1 MRAVSLRPRALLLAA
16 ALVAAAVTAF
26 GVLTHRA
33 DGTLG
38 TALPPFVM
46 SFGVRVD
53 ALWLAV
59 AAAAVAALTA
69 AAPRLLAAPR
79 PAPAFAAVAFAAAL
93 GLELAVNAVR
103 LGTYGWWRIFDLGA
117 GGSFEAGNEYLPGL
131 GALRY
136 GARFFL
142 DRFAELVPALPVN
155 VAGHP
160 PALLLVIDTFGLGT
174 AQRLAGLCI
183 AAAAVTAP
191 LAYALAR
198 TLGLAEPRARLAGL
212 LTAASP
218 AMVLFGATSADAVF
232 AAAGLTAACLLA
244 SRTPWVRALGMIALA
259 VAAFFSWALLAI
271 AAWAA
276 ILAWRREGLRAA
288 IVLAAG
294 CAAAVVAF
302 DAALYALS
310 GYDAIGTLRA
320 TEAYYRNS
328 LARDRPYW
336 FWVLGSPVAFLVTA
350 GLPVAAGLLTGVRR
364 ALAPAAAIGAV
375 IAIAALAGFTKAE
388 VERIWLPFVPLA
400 CVAAAAAL
408 PLGRPRLL
416 VGALAVQ
423 ALLTTVLFETIW

>member
-1 MRAVSLRPRALLLAA
+1 MPRALLLAA
-16 ALVAAAVTAF
+16 ALVAVAVTAY
-26 GVLTHRA
+26 GVLTHLA
-33 DGTLG
+33 DATLG

-46 SFGVRVD
+46 SYGIRVEP
-53 ALWLAV
+53 LWLLA

-69 AAPRLLAAPR
+69 AAPRLLTAAL
-79 PAPAFAAVAFAAAL
+79 PAPAFAAIALAAAL
-93 GLELAVNAVR
+93 VLELTVNAVR
-103 LGTYGWWRIFDLGA
+103 LGTYGWWRIFDLRA

-136 GARFFL
+136 GGRFFL
-142 DRFAELVPALPVN
+142 DRFAELIPALPVN

-160 PALLLVIDTFGLGT
+160 PALMLVIDTLGLGT

-183 AAAAVTAP
+183 ACAAVTAP

-198 TLGLAEPRARLAGL
+198 TLGLQEPSARLAGL
-212 LTAASP
+212 LAAASP

-232 AAAGLTAACLLA
+232 AAVGLGAACLLA
-244 SRTPWVRALGMIALA
+244 SRRPPVRALGAVALA

-271 AAWAA
+271 AAWGA

-288 IVLAAG
+288 VILAVA
-294 CAAAVVAF
+294 CAVAVVAF
-302 DAALYALS
+302 NALLYAVS
-310 GYDAIGTLRA
+310 GYDPIGTLRA

-328 LARDRPYW
+328 LARDRPYR
-336 FWVLGSPVAFLVTA
+336 FWVLGSPVAFLVTV

-364 ALAPAAAIGAV
+364 ALAPALAIGGV
-375 IAIAALAGFTKAE
+375 IAVAALAGFTKAE

-408 PLGRPRLL
+408 PTRRPRVI
-416 VGALAVQ
+416 VGALAAQ
-423 ALLTTVLFETIW
+423 ALLTMVAFETIW

>member
-1 MRAVSLRPRALLLAA
+1 MRAVSDRRLMLAA

-26 GVLTHRA
+26 GVLTHLA

-46 SFGVRVD
+46 SFGVR
-53 ALWLAV
+53 AEPLWLL
-59 AAAAVAALTA
+59 AAAVVASALTA
-69 AAPRLLAAPR
+69 AVPRLLSAPPAAG
-79 PAPAFAAVAFAAAL
+79 AFAAVAFASAL
-93 GLELAVNAVR
+93 VLELTVNAVR
-103 LGTYGWWRIFDLGA
+103 MGPHGWWRIFDLGA
-117 GGSFEAGNEYLPGL
+117 HGSFEAGNEYLPGL

-160 PALLLVIDTFGLGT
+160 PALMLVIDALGLGT
-174 AQRLAGLCI
+174 AQRLAAFCI
-183 AAAAVTAP
+183 ACAAVTAP

-212 LTAASP
+212 LAAASP

-232 AAAGLTAACLLA
+232 AAVGAGAACLLA
-244 SRTPWVRALGMIALA
+244 SRAPAVRALGMVALA

-294 CAAAVVAF
+294 CAVAVVAF
-302 DAALYALS
+302 NAALYGLS

-320 TEAYYRNS
+320 TEAYYRDS

-336 FWVLGSPVAFLVTA
+336 FWVLGSPVAFLVTV
-350 GLPVAAGLLTGVRR
+350 GLPVAAGLLAGVRR
-364 ALAPAAAIGAV
+364 ALAPAVAIGGV
-375 IAIAALAGFTKAE
+375 IAVAALAGFTKAE
-388 VERIWLPFVPLA
+388 VERIWLPFVPLV

-408 PLGRPRLL
+408 PTARPRAL
-416 VGALAVQ
+416 VGALAAQ
-423 ALLTTVLFETIW
+423 ALLTAVLFETIW

>member
-1 MRAVSLRPRALLLAA
+1 MSYGVRVQPLWLLAA
-16 ALVAAAVTAF
+16 AV
-26 GVLTHRA
+26 
-33 DGTLG
+33 
-38 TALPPFVM
+38 
-46 SFGVRVD
+46 
-53 ALWLAV
+53 AV
-59 AAAAVAALTA
+59 AGLTA
-69 AAPRLLAAPR
+69 AAPRLLTVPL
-79 PAPAFAAVAFAAAL
+79 PAPAFAAVAFATAL
-93 GLELAVNAVR
+93 VLELAINAVR

-160 PALLLVIDTFGLGT
+160 PALMLAIDALGLGT

-183 AAAAVTAP
+183 ACAAVTAP

-198 TLGLAEPRARLAGL
+198 TLGLEEPRARLAGL
-212 LTAASP
+212 FAAASP

-232 AAAGLTAACLLA
+232 AAVGLGAACLLA
-244 SRTPWVRALGMIALA
+244 SHRPPVRALGMVALA

-276 ILAWRREGLRAA
+276 LLAWRREGLREA
-288 IVLAAG
+288 IAVAAG
-294 CAAAVVAF
+294 CALAVVAF
-302 DAALYALS
+302 DALLYALS

-328 LARDRPYW
+328 LARDRPYR

-350 GLPVAAGLLTGVRR
+350 GLPVAAGLLTGARR
-364 ALAPAAAIGAV
+364 LLAPAVAIGGV
-375 IAIAALAGFTKAE
+375 IAVAALAGFTKAE

-408 PLGRPRLL
+408 PAAGRRGRIL
-416 VGALAVQ
+416 VGALGVQ
-423 ALLTTVLFETIW
+423 ALLTAVLFETIW